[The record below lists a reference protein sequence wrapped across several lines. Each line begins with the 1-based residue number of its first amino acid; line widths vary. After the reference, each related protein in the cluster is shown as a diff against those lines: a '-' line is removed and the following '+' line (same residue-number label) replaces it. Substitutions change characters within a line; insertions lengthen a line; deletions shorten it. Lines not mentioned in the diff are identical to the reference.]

1 MLRFLVTLLVTG
13 LIWGGFA
20 LSARAQTLT
29 NISYDG
35 ANVVIQLSGEGPSK
49 VFAVGNGK
57 PRVVIDMPS
66 GDMNM
71 NGKTLKKDPQVID
84 GQGAVK
90 RIRIAA
96 RDDGLRAVLDL
107 AAGTKMVDYSL
118 IGDVIIISLDGQV
131 AVTTPVVK
139 AVSGPRYF
147 ENTIPYPRLAP
158 QEAIKAIRKPVV
170 VIDPGHGGR
179 DPGAVGGKG
188 THEKKITS
196 ASAKELQKQLLA
208 TGRYN
213 VIMTRTKDVYVEHE
227 ERIRIARAGGADL
240 FISIHAD
247 SAGNKT
253 ARGASVYTLADRA
266 KNRSKRIVN
275 SQNWIMDV
283 DLTGQSDPVGD
294 ILVDLAQRS
303 TSTQSEQFAD
313 VLLKELG
320 SSTRLI
326 GNSHRRAG
334 YFVLLAPDV
343 PAVLLE
349 MGYLSN
355 RQDEK
360 LLNSA
365 AHRKK
370 VLKSVTRSIN
380 KYFDSQG

>member
-1 MLRFLVTLLVTG
+1 MLRFLVIV
-13 LIWGGFA
+13 LIWLCFA
-20 LSARAQTLT
+20 CDARAETLT
-29 NISYDG
+29 AISYDG
-35 ANVVIQLSGEGPSK
+35 GNVVLQFSSDTAPK
-49 VFAVGNGK
+49 VFSVGEGK
-57 PRVVIDMPS
+57 PRIVIDVPR
-66 GDMNM
+66 GDMNIE
-71 NGKTLKKDPQVID
+71 GKTLAKGPQTLD

-96 RDDGLRAVLDL
+96 RESGLRAVLDL
-107 AAGTKMVDYSL
+107 QAGANMADYSVLGNAL
-118 IGDVIIISLDGQV
+118 IINLGGKAARRTV
-131 AVTTPVVK
+131 AAT
-139 AVSGPRYF
+139 VSAPRYF
-147 ENTIPYPRLAP
+147 ENSVPYPRLSP
-158 QEAIKAIRKPVV
+158 KGTITPKRKPVI

-179 DPGAVGGKG
+179 DPGAIGGLG
-188 THEKKITS
+188 THEKKITW
-196 ASAKELQKQLLA
+196 ASAKELQRQLLA
-208 TGRYN
+208 TGRYK
-213 VIMTRTKDVYVEHE
+213 VIMTRTKDVYVEHK

-247 SAGNKT
+247 SAGNKM

-283 DLTGQSDPVGD
+283 DLTEKSDTVGD

-303 TSTQSEQFAD
+303 TSSQSEAFAD
-313 VLLKELG
+313 MLLEELG
-320 SSTRLI
+320 TSTKLI

-349 MGYLSN
+349 MGFLSN
-355 RQDEK
+355 KQDEK
-360 LLNSA
+360 LLKNE

-380 KYFDSQG
+380 TYFDSQK